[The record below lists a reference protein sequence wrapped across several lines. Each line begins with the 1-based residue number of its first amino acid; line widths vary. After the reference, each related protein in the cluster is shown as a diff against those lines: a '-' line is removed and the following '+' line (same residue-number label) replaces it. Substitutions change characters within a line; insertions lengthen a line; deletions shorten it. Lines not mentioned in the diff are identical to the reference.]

1 MLNGEIVGFGA
12 KYPLRDLRTEG
23 QGTPGDTLFALGA
36 TYGPVAM
43 CIPMGIGLKKA
54 FNGNGGIKLEFGFRF
69 TNTDYLDDVSGNYYD
84 WAANG
89 GNEAQII
96 MSGTNTG
103 HTYTY
108 LGYGKDG
115 NYPAGAIPRPDI
127 GGTNPYEIPGSNIH
141 SAWIS
146 KR

>member
-1 MLNGEIVGFGA
+1 MGFGA

-23 QGTPGDTLFALGA
+23 QGTPGDTLFASGA

-89 GNEAQII
+89 GNESQIT
-96 MSGTNTG
+96 MSGTKTG
-103 HTYTY
+103 HTWTY
-108 LGYGKDG
+108 IGYAIDG
-115 NYPAGAIPRPDI
+115 NYPDGSTPRPDL
-127 GGTNPYEIPGSNIH
+127 SWDQ
-141 SAWIS
+141 SL
-146 KR
+146 